1 MCTYVRLYS
10 VCVHHCMCFV
20 WIHMDSVYVS
30 FTGNTAPYHITQP
43 SANNYE
49 QIIPPTATMANITC
63 ALNISIPSTIIVFW
77 THNGDT
83 FITPQSPNEV
93 IKNGPTVTLLL
104 RNLQPSDLGDYKCEF
119 INTKDR
125 WILRRTITLG

>member
-1 MCTYVRLYS
+1 M
-10 VCVHHCMCFV
+10 
-20 WIHMDSVYVS
+20 S

-63 ALNISIPSTIIVFW
+63 ALNISIPSIITVSW
-77 THNGDT
+77 THNENT
-83 FITPQSPNEV
+83 FIAPESPNEV
-93 IKNGPTVTLLL
+93 IKNGSTVTLLL

-119 INTKDR
+119 SNTIDG